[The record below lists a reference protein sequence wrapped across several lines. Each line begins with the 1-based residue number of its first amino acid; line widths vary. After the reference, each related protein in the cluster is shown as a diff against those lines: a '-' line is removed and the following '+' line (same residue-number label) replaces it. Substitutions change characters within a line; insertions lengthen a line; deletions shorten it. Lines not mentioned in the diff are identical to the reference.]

1 MIFKMP
7 EDWDELTC
15 INHLQ
20 RKIILLSIAYYEF
33 DYSPISDSDYDE
45 LAQEL
50 ARRMRACENVEE
62 SRYWYAFKDYDGS
75 TGYFLYSR
83 LTAEDRLYLRNI
95 AAIGLDGMGRFDI
108 S

>member
-33 DYSPISDSDYDE
+33 DYSPISDSDYD
-45 LAQEL
+45 
-50 ARRMRACENVEE
+50 
-62 SRYWYAFKDYDGS
+62 D
-75 TGYFLYSR
+75 
-83 LTAEDRLYLRNI
+83 
-95 AAIGLDGMGRFDI
+95 
-108 S
+108 

>member
-62 SRYWYAFKDYDGS
+62 SRYWYTFKEFDGS
-75 TGYFLYSR
+75 TGYFLYGK
-83 LTAEDRLYLRNI
+83 LTSEDRMYLRGI
-95 AAIGLDGMGRFDI
+95 AAMGLDSMEKYEEE
-108 S
+108 